1 MFRLREPSRVLA
13 AIWGM
18 ACLAV
23 AGPTVEAA
31 DTMDGVYSGKRLL
44 AKGPVPPC
52 VAEMNASATIHGN
65 ALTLTLAN
73 GELRNFPI
81 NFNPR
86 LDGSFGEIYSDAG
99 GFTVLIHGRLAD
111 DVIDADATPQGGST
125 RPGTCRGACLAD

>member
-1 MFRLREPSRVLA
+1 
-13 AIWGM
+13 M
-18 ACLAV
+18 ACLAAAV
-23 AGPTVEAA
+23 PTVEAA

-52 VAEMNASATIHGN
+52 VAEMDASATIHGN
-65 ALTLTLAN
+65 TLTLTLAN

-86 LDGSFGEIYSDAG
+86 PDGSFGEIYSDAG

-111 DVIDADATPQGGST
+111 GAIDADATSST
-125 RPGTCRGACLAD
+125 CMYHWHLKKE